1 MTVSDSVLGQGL
13 AFVVRF
19 LRDTYRKRSLL
30 TPLLWENT
38 IKLPI
43 EDVYTRLK
51 IVSRRKTDFKLE
63 RKVVDMYGV
72 FVAPDDVTVLVEGSP
87 GIGKTTFCLKI
98 AHDWANDKI
107 PKEHSFPEFEVVL
120 LLQCRDIDGDI
131 LEAINE
137 QLLPEDEKMRKE
149 LIDYINDFHYQEKV
163 LIILDGLDELPETS
177 KYNVDKLLDKKI
189 LPYCYVVAT
198 SRQERGIVVRQNV
211 AFDVLL
217 QIEGFTEVDA
227 FEYIRKHFRHFGP
240 EHLSKAER
248 LIKAIQENS
257 FLQGLPSNPLNLL
270 LLCVVFEDY
279 EGELPS
285 RRTELYQIIVRCLLR
300 RFCAKHKL
308 EVPKDDKA
316 LEKQFE
322 TSLLALGE
330 LAWRCLLEDRH
341 FFREGELATFE
352 STYKD
357 LVAREIGLVFKEAS
371 LKKIMPQH
379 EYHFFHKTFQEHLAA
394 YYLALKLLRKEFS
407 VLSDFQLVFDKDISR
422 KYRQVFLFVCGI
434 LGDEASILFKQIGE
448 KLKSEGWDWKHCAEQ
463 QATFLTEGF
472 SESGNAEQM
481 AMALCSFIPFPLTV
495 DVTRDGEEEMYY
507 FDGFFIIA
515 EYCKTFSQLQ
525 HVVHL
530 NVNEAHIFHLE
541 TNVVKSV
548 LDYLASCSSLESF
561 SFSATTVPE
570 KLATD
575 LFKSLS
581 ENSSL
586 LSFTLEVLYSVSTK
600 VADIVGAGLAASSS
614 LETVTFELLND
625 LTCKALVSALQK
637 GLFAGKR
644 LKSVVLKICGSF
656 SDTTIQALKGILDN
670 QFLTSFVAII
680 CGDMQDSLA
689 TAVGS
694 GLAFQTVLKS
704 FTLIVYGRL
713 GQLGVNSLDRGV
725 LQNSSLESLEV
736 KVFGELPN
744 NWATFVKSKISAKKP
759 KQALTFHPNIKG
771 NISDAEVAFLFPV
784 LPNTSLNVEQS
795 INVWGELSSTGAQ
808 ALGKFLGDSPPSRL
822 NVNFHGKVTD
832 HVASILTSNLK
843 FHKTMTFLTFNIWG
857 EITTNGKAA
866 IEEFSSSNYN
876 HGLNLNIHDLMSD
889 YGPDSLD
896 FCIDDPSLLSS
907 VFTKVKDSGTAEL
920 SITIAGMSEDWARGL
935 SDSLTSSTPLTTLH
949 LTIRN
954 CSGKS
959 SFWMQGLSD
968 GLARNTSLTTLTLT
982 FNNYS
987 DNSGDWLPDLDDGLA
1002 NTMSLTKLTLIFNN
1016 HCDRCRDCTL
1026 SLSHGL
1032 SRNTSLTT
1040 LTLEVNNYSDEIG
1053 RWILVLGDG
1062 LASNRSLTTLTLTVN
1077 NCSDVSGDWMQDL
1090 GDGLASNRSL
1100 TTLTLTVN
1108 NYGDV
1113 SGDWMLGKL
1122 GIGLASNTSITTL
1135 TLTFNNYSDR
1145 SGDWMLG
1152 ELGNGLARNTS
1163 ITTLT
1168 LTINNY
1174 GDVIGDWVL
1183 GLSNGLAINKSITT
1197 FTLTINNYGD
1207 GIGDWMQNLG
1217 DSLAKT
1223 RSLTVLTL
1231 TINNYDDVIRSWM
1244 LGLSYGLASNRSLT
1258 SLTLTFNNYRGM
1270 SGDWMLGELGNG
1282 LARNT
1287 SITTLTLTINNYGD
1301 VIGDWVLGPSNGLAI
1316 NKSITTFTLTIN
1328 NYGDGIGD
1336 WMQNLGDSLAK
1347 TRSLTVLTLTIN
1359 SCNEV
1364 KKDHLLELCNSLAKS
1379 ESLTTLRL
1387 TVNDHGD
1394 RSGGLGFDISESFEH
1409 CKSLTLLSLT
1419 VNLYGEENVC

>member
-30 TPLLWENT
+30 KPLLWENT
-38 IKLPI
+38 FKLPI

-63 RKVVDMYGV
+63 RNVVDMYGV
-72 FVAPDDVTVLVEGSP
+72 FVAPDDITVLVEGSP

-120 LLQCRDIDGDI
+120 LLQCRDIDGDL

-137 QLLPEDEKMRKE
+137 QLLPQDEKIRKD
-149 LIDYINDFHYQEKV
+149 LIDYVKEFHNGEKV
-163 LIILDGLDELPETS
+163 LIILDGLDELPKNS
-177 KYNVDKLLDKKI
+177 QDDVDKLLHKKI
-189 LPYCYVVAT
+189 LPYCYVMAT
-198 SRQERGIVVRQNV
+198 SRQERGIVVRQKV
-211 AFDVLL
+211 DFDVLL

-248 LIKAIQENS
+248 LITAIQENS

-279 EGELPS
+279 EGKLPS

-308 EVPKDDKA
+308 EVPEDDKA

-322 TSLLALGE
+322 KSLLALGE

-352 STYKD
+352 SAYKD

-379 EYHFFHKTFQEHLAA
+379 EYHFFHKTFQEYLAA
-394 YYLALKLLRKEFS
+394 YYLAFKLLREEINVF
-407 VLSDFQLVFDKDISR
+407 SDFPLDFYKDIT
-422 KYRQVFLFVCGI
+422 KNYRQVFLFVCGI

-448 KLKSEGWDWKHCAEQ
+448 KLKSEDWDWKHCAEQ
-463 QATFLTEGF
+463 EATFLTEGF

-481 AMALCSFIPFPLTV
+481 AMVLCSFIPFPLTV
-495 DVTRDGEEEMYY
+495 DVTRDADVEEDTYY
-507 FDGFFIIA
+507 FDAFFIVA

-525 HVVHL
+525 HLVHL
-530 NVNEAHIFHLE
+530 NVNDVHILHQE
-541 TNVVKSV
+541 TNVVENA

-561 SFSATTVPE
+561 SFSATTLAE
-570 KLATD
+570 ELATD

-586 LSFTLEVLYSVSTK
+586 LSFTLKALYSVSTK

-625 LTCKALVSALQK
+625 LTCKVLVSALQK
-637 GLFAGKR
+637 GLCAGKR

-656 SDTTIQALKGILDN
+656 SDTTIQALKGVLDN

-744 NWATFVKSKISAKKP
+744 NWATSVKRKISAKKP
-759 KQALTFHPNIKG
+759 KQPFTFHPNIKG
-771 NISDAEVAFLFPV
+771 NITDAEVAFLFPV
-784 LPNTSLNVEQS
+784 LPNASLNVEQS
-795 INVWGELSSTGAQ
+795 INVWGELSSTGAE

-822 NVNFHGKVTD
+822 TVNFHGKVTD
-832 HVASILTSNLK
+832 RVVSILTSYPK

-857 EITTNGKAA
+857 EMTTDGKAA

-907 VFTKVKDSGTAEL
+907 VFTKVKDSGTAKL

-935 SDSLTSSTPLTTLH
+935 SDSLTSSIPLTTLH
-949 LTIRN
+949 LNIRN
-954 CSGKS
+954 YSGKS
-959 SFWMQGLSD
+959 SFWMQCLSD
-968 GLARNTSLTTLTLT
+968 GLAKNTSLTTLTLP

-1002 NTMSLTKLTLIFNN
+1002 NTMSLTTLTLIFNN
-1016 HCDRCRDCTL
+1016 YCESCRDCTL

-1032 SRNTSLTT
+1032 SRNTSFTT
-1040 LTLEVNNYSDEIG
+1040 LTLEFNNYSDESG
-1053 RWILVLGDG
+1053 RWILVLDDG
-1062 LASNRSLTTLTLTVN
+1062 LANNRSLTTLSLTFNNYSDVSGEWVLSGLVNGLARNTSLTTLTLTIN
-1077 NCSDVSGDWMQDL
+1077 NYSEVSGDWVPGL
-1090 GDGLASNRSL
+1090 RNGLASNTSL
-1100 TTLTLTVN
+1100 TTLTLTIN
-1108 NYGDV
+1108 NYSDV
-1113 SGDWMLGKL
+1113 SGDWVLGL
-1122 GIGLASNTSITTL
+1122 SDGLASNTSITTL
-1135 TLTFNNYSDR
+1135 TVTINNYGEVSEDWVLGLGFGLARNTSLTSLTLTINKYSYRSGDWVLSDLGDGSTLNTSITTLTLTINNYSDV
-1145 SGDWMLG
+1145 SSDWMLG
-1152 ELGNGLARNTS
+1152 LSTNGLARNTSITTLTLTVNNYSDVSRDWVLGLSNGLAINTS

-1174 GDVIGDWVL
+1174 GDLIGV
-1183 GLSNGLAINKSITT
+1183 
-1197 FTLTINNYGD
+1197 
-1207 GIGDWMQNLG
+1207 
-1217 DSLAKT
+1217 
-1223 RSLTVLTL
+1223 
-1231 TINNYDDVIRSWM
+1231 
-1244 LGLSYGLASNRSLT
+1244 
-1258 SLTLTFNNYRGM
+1258 
-1270 SGDWMLGELGNG
+1270 
-1282 LARNT
+1282 
-1287 SITTLTLTINNYGD
+1287 
-1301 VIGDWVLGPSNGLAI
+1301 
-1316 NKSITTFTLTIN
+1316 
-1328 NYGDGIGD
+1328 IGD

-1364 KKDHLLELCNSLAKS
+1364 KKDRLLELCNSLAKS

-1387 TVNDHGD
+1387 TVNDHSD
-1394 RSGGLGFDISESFEH
+1394 RSGGLGFDISKSFEH

>member
-30 TPLLWENT
+30 KPLLWENT

-63 RKVVDMYGV
+63 RNVVDMYGV

-137 QLLPEDEKMRKE
+137 QLLPEDEKIRKD
-149 LIDYINDFHYQEKV
+149 LIDYIKEFHYGEKV

-177 KYNVDKLLDKKI
+177 KYNVNKLLHKKV

-211 AFDVLL
+211 DFDVLL
-217 QIEGFTEVDA
+217 QIEGFTEEDA

-285 RRTELYQIIVRCLLR
+285 RRTELYQIIVRCVLR
-300 RFCAKHKL
+300 RFCAKRNL

-316 LEKQFE
+316 LERQFE
-322 TSLLALGE
+322 ESLLALGE

-341 FFREGELATFE
+341 FFCEGELATFE

-379 EYHFFHKTFQEHLAA
+379 EYHFFHKTFQEYLAA
-394 YYLALKLLRKEFS
+394 YYLALKLLREEIN
-407 VLSDFQLVFDKDISR
+407 VLSDFQVDFSEDIVEN
-422 KYRQVFLFVCGI
+422 YRQVFLFVCGI

-448 KLKSEGWDWKHCAEQ
+448 KLRSEDWDWKHCAEQ

-495 DVTRDGEEEMYY
+495 DMTRDGEEEMYY
-507 FDGFFIIA
+507 FDAFFIVA

-525 HVVHL
+525 HPVHL
-530 NVNEAHIFHLE
+530 NVNDADFLHLK
-541 TNVVKSV
+541 TNFVKNA

-561 SFSATTVPE
+561 SFSAATLAE
-570 KLATD
+570 ELATD
-575 LFKSLS
+575 LFRSLS

-586 LSFTLEVLYSVSTK
+586 LSFTLKALYSVSPK

-832 HVASILTSNLK
+832 HVVSILTSYLK

-920 SITIAGMSEDWARGL
+920 SITIAGMSEDWARAL

-1062 LASNRSLTTLTLTVN
+1062 LANNRSLTTLTLTVN
-1077 NCSDVSGDWMQDL
+1077 NYGDVSGRWILVLDDGLANNKSLTTLTLTVNNYGDVSGDWMQDL

-1108 NYGDV
+1108 NYSDGSRDWMQDLVDGLASNRSLTTLTVTVNNYGDV

-1122 GIGLASNTSITTL
+1122 GNGLASNTSITTL
-1135 TLTFNNYSDR
+1135 TLTFNNYSDM

-1152 ELGNGLARNTS
+1152 DGLANNRS
-1163 ITTLT
+1163 LTTLT
-1168 LTINNY
+1168 LTVNNY
-1174 GDVIGDWVL
+1174 GDVSG
-1183 GLSNGLAINKSITT
+1183 N
-1197 FTLTINNYGD
+1197 
-1207 GIGDWMQNLG
+1207 
-1217 DSLAKT
+1217 
-1223 RSLTVLTL
+1223 
-1231 TINNYDDVIRSWM
+1231 WM

-1258 SLTLTFNNYRGM
+1258 TLTVTVNNYGDVSVDWMLGILGNGLASNTSITTLTLTFNNYSDM

-1287 SITTLTLTINNYGD
+1287 SITTLTLTINNYGG
-1301 VIGDWVLGPSNGLAI
+1301 VIGN
-1316 NKSITTFTLTIN
+1316 
-1328 NYGDGIGD
+1328 

-1387 TVNDHGD
+1387 TVNDHSD
-1394 RSGGLGFDISESFEH
+1394 RSGGLGFDISKSFEH